1 MLNHHDQ
8 LQIER
13 CGLNNEIDPETGTPY
28 GSIREDEEVDFE
40 SIEIKE
46 QGDDAKDSYSP
57 PPVGRPMDT
66 VDHFVEPTSPCTR
79 LRVKLSPNIVPLNEQ
94 LTHRFSQRL
103 DLRTDHR
110 HSGSPGPVM
119 MDKGTQFVPQTE
131 LENDLHRQAI
141 YRLHS
146 LIYDGNGPISS
157 SFQSQQDLHSNF
169 RRNSNFNLSSNASSH
184 FRIKRPL
191 KPSKAEEIVTA
202 MNEVLCFN
210 DSNTVQLIND
220 SMQLLHHSIFDRN
233 PGDDVDTATTS
244 STATMTPD
252 DDSIIDGDPHWKWK
266 WESTVSALSLIRNR
280 LLANHVMVRQMTPIL
295 KSLSGSEFGDQH
307 HLFENMAL
315 VVPMSLS
322 ADNVS
327 IFGNLLQS
335 NEANV
340 VEHALCEIK
349 KVDVTESAMLHSIA
363 HHIVDCINNNK
374 MTVKQQAVGILWT
387 FSRDRSVQKAI
398 ANYGDSIMTVLS
410 LLNREAFIDIAYR
423 MVEHLAV
430 GGVHYNDIRRQITR
444 FLEEEFDDDQY
455 SNEENHIL
463 ALIRFENIRSS
474 KFLLS
479 EQVLDSII
487 LENADSAY
495 QYALNQ
501 DDLNVVA
508 KSRQILDFQK
518 QTECALTV
526 QSMFRSFRDR
536 IAFKTEIDRIAT
548 RRESQVIA
556 SRESAALRAE
566 NQRQRDMIKQL
577 RSDLITL
584 QNHVHA
590 QKSQL
595 IQKLNAEIA
604 TLRQREQEKE
614 AEVEELRDQHLADKE
629 QFALKMMAEMNR
641 LRDELK
647 RIGKLSL
654 KSTDDIDSHPT
665 HSAGAGYGGTAV
677 TML

>member
-1 MLNHHDQ
+1 
-8 LQIER
+8 
-13 CGLNNEIDPETGTPY
+13 
-28 GSIREDEEVDFE
+28 
-40 SIEIKE
+40 
-46 QGDDAKDSYSP
+46 
-57 PPVGRPMDT
+57 
-66 VDHFVEPTSPCTR
+66 
-79 LRVKLSPNIVPLNEQ
+79 
-94 LTHRFSQRL
+94 
-103 DLRTDHR
+103 
-110 HSGSPGPVM
+110 
-119 MDKGTQFVPQTE
+119 
-131 LENDLHRQAI
+131 
-141 YRLHS
+141 
-146 LIYDGNGPISS
+146 
-157 SFQSQQDLHSNF
+157 
-169 RRNSNFNLSSNASSH
+169 
-184 FRIKRPL
+184 
-191 KPSKAEEIVTA
+191 
-202 MNEVLCFN
+202 
-210 DSNTVQLIND
+210 
-220 SMQLLHHSIFDRN
+220 
-233 PGDDVDTATTS
+233 
-244 STATMTPD
+244 
-252 DDSIIDGDPHWKWK
+252 
-266 WESTVSALSLIRNR
+266 
-280 LLANHVMVRQMTPIL
+280 MVRQMTPIL
-295 KSLSGSEFGDQH
+295 KSLSGPQFGDQH

-327 IFGNLLQS
+327 IFGNLLRS

-349 KVDVTESAMLHSIA
+349 KVDVTESAMLHPIA

-556 SRESAALRAE
+556 SREAAALRAE

-665 HSAGAGYGGTAV
+665 HSAGAGYGGTAAAAV
-677 TML
+677 TTL